1 MPAIHPIGYHAV
13 GRGTIMRATKGEVMT
28 KPAFENHPIFRIEG
42 PLATITF
49 NRPDKANAMHPDQNG
64 MMRDFLYEVE
74 RKPEIRCVLLN
85 GNGKHFMAGGDLSTI
100 VHFDQLTEAERTRQG
115 EVPIWDYVHMAR
127 VMQRLDKPVVAS
139 VQGGVAGAAVG
150 LIAACD
156 LVIAADTSFYWAAHI
171 LHGGSN
177 DGLLTYFLPRHIGL
191 RRSLEMALLGERVYA
206 PQAKEFGLVNFVVPE
221 DKLQEETQKLVDRLC
236 KGPTIGYGLIKK
248 LMYASF
254 RNSLAEQG
262 EMEAELY
269 GSRALHTADVK
280 DGLKAFFER
289 RPPNFQ
295 GK

>member
-1 MPAIHPIGYHAV
+1 MP
-13 GRGTIMRATKGEVMT
+13 
-28 KPAFENHPIFRIEG
+28 KPSFENHPIFELEG

-49 NRPDKANAMHPDQNG
+49 NRPDKANAMHPDQNAL
-64 MMRDFLYEVE
+64 MRNFLYEVE
-74 RKPEIRCVLLN
+74 RKPEIRCVLLK
-85 GNGKHFMAGGDLSTI
+85 GNGKHFMA
-100 VHFDQLTEAERTRQG
+100 
-115 EVPIWDYVHMAR
+115 
-127 VMQRLDKPVVAS
+127 
-139 VQGGVAGAAVG
+139 AG
-150 LIAACD
+150 D

-191 RRSLEMALLGERVYA
+191 RKSLEMALLGERVYA
-206 PQAKEFGLVNFVVPE
+206 PEAKQLGLVNFVVPE
-221 DKLQEETQKLVDRLC
+221 AELQNQTRKLVDRLC
-236 KGPTIGYGLIKK
+236 NGPTLGYALIKK

-254 RNSLAEQG
+254 GNSMAEQG
-262 EMEAELY
+262 ALEAELY

>member
-1 MPAIHPIGYHAV
+1 MS
-13 GRGTIMRATKGEVMT
+13 
-28 KPAFENHPIFRIEG
+28 KPSFENHPIFELEG

-49 NRPDKANAMHPDQNG
+49 NRPTKANAMHPDQNAL
-64 MMRDFLYEVE
+64 MRNFLYEVE
-74 RKPEIRCVLLN
+74 RKPEIRCVLLK
-85 GNGKHFMAGGDLSTI
+85 GNGKHFMAGGDLETI
-100 VHFDQLTEAERTRQG
+100 VNIDKLTDAERTGQG
-115 EVPIWDYVHMAR
+115 EVPIWDFVHMAR

-191 RRSLEMALLGERVYA
+191 RKSLEMALLGERVYA
-206 PQAKEFGLVNFVVPE
+206 PEAKQLGLINFVVPE
-221 DKLQEETQKLVDRLC
+221 AELQNETSKLVDRLC
-236 KGPTIGYGLIKK
+236 KGPTLGYGLIKK

-254 RNSLAEQG
+254 GNSMAEQG
-262 EMEAELY
+262 ALEAELY
-269 GSRALHTADVK
+269 GGSALHTADVK

>member
-1 MPAIHPIGYHAV
+1 MP
-13 GRGTIMRATKGEVMT
+13 
-28 KPAFENHPIFRIEG
+28 KPPFENHPIFELEG

-49 NRPDKANAMHPDQNG
+49 NRPDKANAMHPDQNAL
-64 MMRDFLYEVE
+64 MRDFLYEVE
-74 RKPEIRCVLLN
+74 RKPEIRCVLLK
-85 GNGKHFMAGGDLSTI
+85 GNGKHFMAGGDLETI
-100 VHFDQLTEAERTRQG
+100 VNFDKLTDAERTRQG

-191 RRSLEMALLGERVYA
+191 RKSLEMALLGERVYA
-206 PQAKEFGLVNFVVPE
+206 PEAKQLGLINFVVPE
-221 DKLQEETQKLVDRLC
+221 AELQNETKKLVDRLC
-236 KGPTIGYGLIKK
+236 KGPTLGYALIKK

-254 RNSLAEQG
+254 GNSMAEQG
-262 EMEAELY
+262 ALEGELY
-269 GSRALHTADVK
+269 GGSALHTADVK

>member
-1 MPAIHPIGYHAV
+1 
-13 GRGTIMRATKGEVMT
+13 
-28 KPAFENHPIFRIEG
+28 
-42 PLATITF
+42 
-49 NRPDKANAMHPDQNG
+49 
-64 MMRDFLYEVE
+64 
-74 RKPEIRCVLLN
+74 
-85 GNGKHFMAGGDLSTI
+85 
-100 VHFDQLTEAERTRQG
+100 
-115 EVPIWDYVHMAR
+115 
-127 VMQRLDKPVVAS
+127 
-139 VQGGVAGAAVG
+139 
-150 LIAACD
+150 
-156 LVIAADTSFYWAAHI
+156 
-171 LHGGSN
+171 
-177 DGLLTYFLPRHIGL
+177 LTYFLPRHIGL
-191 RRSLEMALLGERVYA
+191 RRSLEMALLGERIYA

>member
-1 MPAIHPIGYHAV
+1 
-13 GRGTIMRATKGEVMT
+13 MT
-28 KPAFENHPIFRIEG
+28 QPAFENHPIFQMEG
-42 PLATITF
+42 ALATITF

-74 RKPEIRCVLLN
+74 RKPEIRCVLLK

-100 VHFDQLTEAERTRQG
+100 VHFDELTDAERTRQG

-156 LVIAADTSFYWAAHI
+156 LVIAADTSF
-171 LHGGSN
+171 SN

-191 RRSLEMALLGERVYA
+191 RKSLEMALLGERVYA
-206 PQAKEFGLVNFVVPE
+206 AEAKELGLVNFVVPE
-221 DKLQEETQKLVDRLC
+221 DKLREETQKLVDRLC

-295 GK
+295 GR